1 MKQRRII
8 GFFLAILLGAIGG
21 LLYGWMVR
29 PPDVKN
35 STFNSLRSDY
45 QADYVLMVAKSY
57 PEPGDLAGAIDQL
70 KQLNSTN
77 PLRAVQ
83 QALLT
88 AQQLVGYSDSDLRAL
103 AALEMRITSNSASA
117 SGGTQ

>member
-35 STFNSLRSDY
+35 STLNSLRNDY
-45 QADYVLMVAKSY
+45 QADYVLMVAKAY
-57 PEPGDLAGAIDQL
+57 PEPGDLAVAIDQL

-88 AQQLVGYSDSDLRAL
+88 AQQLGYSDSDLRAL
-103 AALEMRITSNSASA
+103 AALEMRITSNSAST